1 MSVSAPKLARMT
13 TFRSGFTLQRMVEA
27 ACELTEHPRVLQY
40 IDAVLSIMNGDPR
53 RTHGKGKRLVSAL
66 EDVAR
71 EAILHQDFELA
82 QRFQR
87 FAAYAGGELFL
98 EVLENYYDEEARQ
111 RSEEYMRRLVA
122 MGAGQAI
129 MALDV
134 LCGDNPDATAAD
146 ARELFRGIAQST
158 DQLGLGS
165 GDGDVKL
172 SIREVRRLQQ
182 LGRMEILLRNLPTP
196 VSAETVRMLNDALED
211 ADAGLLTQMLE
222 LKARRVALAAL
233 REAVDD
239 PNSSE
244 SALHARLKNQEWIF
258 GGAFVAELARRQ
270 YTPDTIL
277 DIPLLRHDGSLHV
290 VELKRAHVKDL
301 VIRRS
306 GHLMLGAPVHHA
318 VSQAQNYLR
327 AMDENRTTVLRD
339 YGVDTRRA
347 SATVVIGHPQYVTGS
362 VTPQEIAETLRT
374 YNTHATRIE
383 VVTYE
388 TLLDSAARMLA
399 LSSVVKGFDE
409 TEDITA

>member
-1 MSVSAPKLARMT
+1 MA
-13 TFRSGFTLQRMVEA
+13 TFRSGFTLQHMVETA
-27 ACELTEHPRVLQY
+27 RDLTDYAGVQRR

-66 EDVAR
+66 EDVAQ
-71 EAILHQDFELA
+71 EAILHEDFELA

-98 EVLENYYDEEARQ
+98 EILENYYDERARQ

-122 MGAGQAI
+122 MGAGQAVA
-129 MALDV
+129 ALDV

-146 ARELFRGIAQST
+146 ARDLFRGIAKSI
-158 DQLGLGS
+158 DHLGLGN

-182 LGRMEILLRNLPTP
+182 VGHMEILLRNLPTP
-196 VSAETVRMLNDALED
+196 ASPETAQILSNVLED
-211 ADAGLLTQMLE
+211 ADAGLLAQLLE
-222 LKARRVALAAL
+222 LKARRAGLEAL
-233 REAVDD
+233 RAAVND

-244 SALHARLKNQEWIF
+244 SALHTRLKNQEWIF

-290 VELKRAHVKDL
+290 VELKRAHVRDL

-306 GHLMLGAPVHHA
+306 GHLMLGASAHHA

-327 AMDENRTTVLRD
+327 IMDENRAMVLRD
-339 YGVDTRRA
+339 FGVDTRRA
-347 SATVVIGHPQYVTGS
+347 SATVVIGHPQYVTGG
-362 VTPQEIAETLRT
+362 VAPQEIAETLRT
-374 YNTHATRIE
+374 YNTHAARIE

-388 TLLDSAARMLA
+388 TLLVSAARMLA
-399 LSSVVKGFDE
+399 LSSVSHGRDE
-409 TEDITA
+409 TEEAIG